1 MAIIDIKNKLSG
13 LVGTVVIREVNGKPI
28 MQSRPKKHKKS
39 KAVQDSSTEFI
50 YASSFGKDLRG
61 KLASIFM
68 GYQDANMYRR
78 FLSSLYKT
86 LQKNEQSVKGKR
98 RFSNTDL
105 TPLIGFDFNINSL
118 WSEFISI
125 PMKFNKITN
134 TSLELEIS
142 EFSPS
147 KGVRFPNYSSKAELV
162 LVCHAYN
169 ENDKKTHSV
178 SSLKIELQEN
188 TPHIETTKFQFD
200 IVAEVNLIFV
210 VATIL
215 YVDNKSDIIKR
226 YINSTDLHPCQLVYA
241 ASTE

>member
-1 MAIIDIKNKLSG
+1 MAIIGIKNKLSG
-13 LVGTVVIREVNGKPI
+13 LVGNVVIREVKGKPI

-39 KAVQDSSTEFI
+39 KAVQDSSKEFL
-50 YASSFGKDLRG
+50 YASRFSKDLRE
-61 KLASIFM
+61 KLASILI

-86 LQKNEQSVKGKR
+86 LQKNEKHPKGER

-142 EFSPS
+142 DFNIS
-147 KGVRFPNYSSKAELV
+147 KEVRFPNYSSKAELV
-162 LVCHAYN
+162 LICHGYN
-169 ENDKKTHSV
+169 ENDKKTHH
-178 SSLKIELQEN
+178 
-188 TPHIETTKFQFD
+188 T
-200 IVAEVNLIFV
+200 
-210 VATIL
+210 
-215 YVDNKSDIIKR
+215 
-226 YINSTDLHPCQLVYA
+226 
-241 ASTE
+241 